1 MYGLRFGVISLHEPD
16 AASRLAP
23 LKGPG
28 SSNDN
33 RAPGAKPNPADKP
46 LDRSDL
52 LALFG
57 EIRPELMRL
66 VQRRTGNPDTA
77 ADLVQDISVKL
88 MTLRAVLPD
97 RDQARAYIFRM
108 AMNIATDLA
117 RTNARRAQILA
128 GTEVLFED
136 AGPNPETVAV
146 ARDQIRQVE
155 KALDELNPKCREVL
169 ILARVHGL
177 AHKEIAKQLGV
188 SVSSVE
194 KYQITA
200 LRHCRQRL
208 NF

>member
-1 MYGLRFGVISLHEPD
+1 MYGLRFGVISLHKAD
-16 AASRLAP
+16 AAPRLAQ
-23 LKGPG
+23 LKLPW
-28 SSNDN
+28 SANNN
-33 RAPGAKPNPADKP
+33 RVPGAKPNPADKP

-88 MTLRAVLPD
+88 MTLRTVLPD

-128 GTEVLFED
+128 GAQVLFED
-136 AGPNPETVAV
+136 VGPDPETVAV

-177 AHKEIAKQLGV
+177 AHKEIARQLGV

-194 KYQITA
+194 KYQIKA